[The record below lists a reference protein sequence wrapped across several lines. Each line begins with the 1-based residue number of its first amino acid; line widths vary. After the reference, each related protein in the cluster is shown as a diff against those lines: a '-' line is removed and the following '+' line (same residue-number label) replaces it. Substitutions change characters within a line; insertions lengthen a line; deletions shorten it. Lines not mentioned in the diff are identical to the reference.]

1 MTNDRPSPR
10 LDRTERPSLRP
21 LPQGE
26 NVPPPT
32 TQLLKPSQ
40 MRDKSG
46 VDLSSAFNAARK
58 PSPEPSKP
66 KQQHSIGLSRSDSQ
80 KAPTAE
86 SRGRARQH
94 DGPTSPQ
101 GNVLDDAD
109 LKKLG
114 RSATGHL
121 RTLSKLSEQGSDTDF
136 KIKSPEQAVVGMHG
150 RRRLQSNMSQRG
162 RRSNAPGYGGRT
174 WMDQQR
180 QFLQA
185 YEYLCHIGEAKEWIE
200 DMINKPIPPIVQL
213 EEALRDGVTL
223 AEVVQAVHTDKTYRI
238 FRHPKLQYRHSD
250 NVAIFFNFLSEVE
263 LPDLFRFELIDLY
276 EKKNIPK
283 VIYCIHALSWLL
295 FRKGMVDFRIGN
307 LVGQLQFEEH
317 ELEEMQKG
325 LDKAGIS
332 MPNFSGMSEK
342 LGAPP
347 EPEPEPEPVETEDER
362 VERELDDCHDTV
374 LDLQA
379 QMRGA
384 VLRLQLG
391 DNMQFLWDH
400 EHLFTDLQAR
410 IRGDF
415 SRQILDYKLQMKRFA
430 EGLQSISRGFLIR
443 SRERRKE
450 RHWKDREKD
459 VVLLQSI
466 IRSRAARAQTQHIRS
481 KLSRHQHGVKDLQ
494 AAVRGLLTR
503 WDVGDRYAET
513 RDVEPTVTALQSN
526 IRGLLARKELQARLT
541 SARRA
546 QSSIVAFQALA
557 RSHQA
562 RQHHHAHLRQVASH
576 KDVWTSLSSLVR
588 SHLANRQITRTR
600 TELHAERSS
609 VVALQAHLRAKRA
622 RAELAEQREQL
633 FRHGDSILSLQ
644 SAVRARVSSKL
655 HADTVNSLR
664 KTEPK
669 LVTLQAHARALLSR
683 SRIFDLLERLN
694 EHESAVVELQ
704 SIARADM
711 IRQSIAD
718 DLELLTIEE
727 DCITELQSH
736 IRGMLVRARF
746 EEKKR
751 FYEENMK
758 KVVKIQSFVR
768 GRQQGEAYKS
778 LTTGKNPPVGTV
790 KNFVHLLNDSDFDFD
805 EEIESEK
812 LQKSLL
818 QRVQANQHLEHL
830 ISDMDVKIGLL
841 AQTKITSDEAVKMRR
856 QHNAFSQGGLDRYGS
871 VRNSF
876 NPKSL
881 NRSSKAKIDRYGELL
896 YYLQTQPQ
904 YLARLFRKA
913 REHST
918 INIDS
923 KQLET
928 LVMGV
933 FAFAQKRREEYLL
946 LKVMSQSMKE
956 EIDGCASLDDFIRGN
971 FFFGRLFSAYT
982 RVPRDRKYVKQVF
995 GQLLRT
1001 RFVDNVDLDLESD
1014 PLQIYRA
1021 LLNDEQL
1028 RTGRA
1033 SRPHDLPREEVIK
1046 DPEVRGIYVH
1056 HLMDTRAVVGEVLT
1070 SMEETLQ
1077 HMPFGTRYITQQM
1090 FELLQAKFPRAE
1102 EEHLLT
1108 VTGNWL
1114 WRSYL
1119 RSALHDPE
1127 SCGIVER
1134 PLEPRQRRN
1143 LAQITKIV
1151 GQVTLG
1157 RLFDVEDQY
1166 LGPLNA
1172 DVEASIGRWRGF
1184 LCDGKCESHP
1194 LGISC

>member
-1 MTNDRPSPR
+1 MTDDRPSPR

-58 PSPEPSKP
+58 PSPEPFKP

-94 DGPTSPQ
+94 EGPTSPQ
-101 GNVLDDAD
+101 GNVLNDAD
-109 LKKLG
+109 LMKLG

-121 RTLSKLSEQGSDTDF
+121 RTLSKLSQQGSDADF

-162 RRSNAPGYGGRT
+162 RKSNAPGYGGRT

-223 AEVVQAVHTDKTYRI
+223 AEVVQAVHRDKTYRI

-250 NVAIFFNFLSEVE
+250 NVAIFFKFLSEVE

-295 FRKGMVDFRIGN
+295 FRKGIVDFRIGN
-307 LVGQLQFEEH
+307 LVGQLEFEDH

-347 EPEPEPEPVETEDER
+347 EPEPEPEPIETEEER
-362 VERELDDCHDTV
+362 VERELDECHETV

-391 DNMQFLWDH
+391 DNMQSLWDH

-430 EGLQSISRGFLIR
+430 EGLQGISRGFLVR

-459 VVLLQSI
+459 IVLLQSI
-466 IRSRAARAQTQHIRS
+466 VRSKVARVETQHIKS
-481 KLSRHQHGVKDLQ
+481 TLYKHQHGVKDLQ
-494 AAVRGLLTR
+494 AAIRGLLKR
-503 WDVGDRYAET
+503 WDVGDQYEET
-513 RDVEPTVTALQSN
+513 RNVEPTVTALQCN
-526 IRGLLARKELQARLT
+526 IRGLLARKVLQAQLAST
-541 SARRA
+541 RRA
-546 QSSIVAFQALA
+546 QPSIIAFQSLV
-557 RSHQA
+557 RSHRA
-562 RQHHHAHLRQVASH
+562 AQHHLAQARQVASH
-576 KDVWTSLSSLVR
+576 KHVWTSLTSLLR
-588 SHLANRQITRTR
+588 SHLAHHQVARTR
-600 TELHAERSS
+600 ADLHLEGSN
-609 VVALQAHLRAKRA
+609 VVILQACLRAKRA
-622 RAELAEQREQL
+622 RAVLVEQREKL
-633 FRHGDSILSLQ
+633 SRHEGSISSLQ
-644 SAVRARVSSKL
+644 AAIRARASRKSQTYI
-655 HADTVNSLR
+655 ATSLR
-664 KTEPK
+664 KTEQK
-669 LVTLQAHARALLSR
+669 VVALQAHARALLSR
-683 SRIFDLLERLN
+683 SCIFDLLDRLN
-694 EHESAVVELQ
+694 EHESAVVKLQ
-704 SIARADM
+704 SIARAEM

-718 DLELLTIEE
+718 DLELLSNEE
-727 DCITELQSH
+727 DCIAKLQSH
-736 IRGMLVRARF
+736 IRAMLIRASF

-812 LQKSLL
+812 LQKTLL
-818 QRVQANQHLEHL
+818 QRVQSNQHLEHL

-856 QHNAFSQGGLDRYGS
+856 QHNAFSQGSVDRHGS

-918 INIDS
+918 VNIDS

-928 LVMGV
+928 LIMGV

-946 LKVMSQSMKE
+946 LKVISQSMKE
-956 EIDGCASLDDFIRGN
+956 EIAGCASLDDFIRGN
-971 FFFGRLFSAYT
+971 FFFSRLFNAYT

-1021 LLNDEQL
+1021 LLSDEQL

-1033 SRPHDLPREEVIK
+1033 SRPVDLPREEVIK
-1046 DPEVRGIYVH
+1046 DPEVRGIYVQ
-1056 HLMDTRAVVGEVLT
+1056 HLMDTRAIVGEVLT

-1108 VTGNWL
+1108 ITGNWL
-1114 WRSYL
+1114 WRSYFK
-1119 RSALHDPE
+1119 SALHEPE

-1134 PLEPRQRRN
+1134 PLEPKQRRN
-1143 LAQITKIV
+1143 LAQIAKIA

-1157 RLFDVEDQY
+1157 RLFDAEDQY

-1172 DVEASIGRWRGF
+1172 DIEASIGRWRSF
-1184 LCDGKCESHP
+1184 LCDGKRDS
-1194 LGISC
+1194 GFFGTSC